1 MILCDVCDGGYHFE
15 CVDPPLT
22 CIPVGDWICLPCKRA
37 RRRAQTKK
45 EQDKTFKAFQD
56 RIQNAEPAK
65 PAKLPQSNVQAG
77 GEVADPTRTSR
88 GRVKRVVTLSA
99 SSSKEKGE
107 GGVTRLEA
115 DRVKRVVTLSASS
128 LVAASGAV
136 LSCASSSK
144 EKGEGGVTLCGGGSS
159 DNPWALVECQQC
171 GSGDGEDR
179 IILCDACDG
188 GWHFECASPPLT
200 CVPEGEW
207 ICHVC
212 RRARKRT

>member
-1 MILCDVCDGGYHFE
+1 MCGSGEGEDRIILCDVCDGGYHFE

-22 CIPVGDWICLPCKRA
+22 CIPDGDWICLPCKRA

-45 EQDKTFKAFQD
+45 EQDKKFKAFQD

-65 PAKLPQSNVQAG
+65 LSQSNVQAG
-77 GEVADPTRTSR
+77 GEVADPKRTSR
-88 GRVKRVVTLSA
+88 G
-99 SSSKEKGE
+99 
-107 GGVTRLEA
+107 
-115 DRVKRVVTLSASS
+115 RVKRVVTLSASS

-144 EKGEGGVTLCGGGSS
+144 EKGEGSVTLCGEGSS

-171 GSGDGEDR
+171 GSGEGEDR

-188 GWHFECASPPLT
+188 GWHFECASPSLT

-212 RRARKRT
+212 RRARNRT